1 MVTSYSGFDMEM
13 KISIIS
19 LAVVASLLTGS
30 AVADNNVRIQVEDV
44 EEADEK
50 WHSSSDP
57 DPLQF
62 KHFEAVVRDS
72 AGKQY
77 AIAASVAGNRYMY
90 EAHAW
95 LANADRWYEIYK
107 ATPKMESKGY
117 DLWTGDQKMIYAGN
131 IGTGWQV
138 KARGDEAAFEVTSTP
153 ERPVSQYSVAG
164 SSADFD
170 GYISFRDRVD
180 GKITVDGQSTG
191 VNGFGYSIHTFGDMG
206 KHISWKYLG
215 FKHEELCIT
224 AMNAQFDNDRMLMFV
239 TVDGDMK
246 MRVYEPDR
254 VSWKGIGQSTWQIS
268 ATYDDLNEEENSRR
282 LDINANL
289 IKPRPTNENQPYS
302 KFSLG
307 FVELSRTILYEYL
320 ADIQV
325 TVTDPDRKLELQSH
339 GIATEFDLTK

>member
-1 MVTSYSGFDMEM
+1 MP
-13 KISIIS
+13 IIS
-19 LAVVASLLTGS
+19 VAVLVFSLTGS
-30 AVADNNVRIQVEDV
+30 AIADSNVTIRVEDV
-44 EEADEK
+44 QETDEK

-72 AGKQY
+72 AGVQY
-77 AIAASVAGNRYMY
+77 AIAASVAGSKYMY

-95 LANADRWYEIYK
+95 LANASKWYEIYK

-117 DLWTGDQKMIYAGN
+117 DLWTRDRRLMFAGN
-131 IGTGWQV
+131 MSTGWQIE
-138 KARGDEAAFEVTSTP
+138 ARGDEAVFELTSTP
-153 ERPVSQYSVAG
+153 ERPVSRYSVAG

-170 GYISFRDRVD
+170 GYISFRTKVD
-180 GKITVDGQSTG
+180 GKILVDGQSIG
-191 VNGFGYSIHTFGDMG
+191 VSGFGYCIHTFGNMG

-215 FKHEELCIT
+215 FKHEKLCIT
-224 AMNAQFDNDRMLMFV
+224 AMKAQFDDDRMLMFV
-239 TVDGDMK
+239 TVDGGMK
-246 MRVYEPDR
+246 MRVYGPDR
-254 VSWKGIGQSTWQIS
+254 VSWKEADQKTWQIS
-268 ATYDDLNEEENSRR
+268 ATYGNSNEKGNSRR
-282 LDINANL
+282 LDINARL

-307 FVELSRTILYEYL
+307 FIELSRTILHEYL

-325 TVTDPDRKLELQSH
+325 TMTDPDKKLELQSH

>member
-1 MVTSYSGFDMEM
+1 MEAKM
-13 KISIIS
+13 PIIS
-19 LAVVASLLTGS
+19 VVILVLFSTGS
-30 AVADNNVRIQVEDV
+30 AIADSNVRIRVEDV
-44 EEADEK
+44 QETDEK

-77 AIAASVAGNRYMY
+77 AIAASVAGNKYMY

-95 LANADRWYEIYK
+95 LANADKWYEIYK
-107 ATPKMESKGY
+107 ATPKMKSKGY
-117 DLWTGDQKMIYAGN
+117 DLWTRDRRLMYAGN
-131 IGTGWQV
+131 MGTGWQIE
-138 KARGDEAAFEVTSTP
+138 ARGDEAAFEVTSTP
-153 ERPVSQYSVAG
+153 ERSVSRYSVVG

-170 GYISFRDRVD
+170 GYISFRTKVD
-180 GKITVDGQSTG
+180 GRILVDDQSIG
-191 VNGFGYSIHTFGDMG
+191 VSGFGYCIHTFGNMG
-206 KHISWKYLG
+206 EHISWKYLG
-215 FKHEELCIT
+215 FKHEKLCIT

-268 ATYDDLNEEENSRR
+268 ATHANSNEEENSKR
-282 LDINANL
+282 LDITAHL

-307 FVELSRTILYEYL
+307 FIELSRTFLHEYL

-325 TVTDPDRKLELQSH
+325 TVTDSHGKLELQSH
-339 GIATEFDLTK
+339 GIATEFDLKK

>member
-1 MVTSYSGFDMEM
+1 MEIKM
-13 KISIIS
+13 LIIS
-19 LAVVASLLTGS
+19 VAVLVFFSTGS
-30 AVADNNVRIQVEDV
+30 AITDNNIRIQVEDV

-62 KHFEAVVRDS
+62 KHFEAIVRDP

-77 AIAASVAGNRYMY
+77 AIAASVAGNKYMY

-95 LANADRWYEIYK
+95 LANADKWYEIYK
-107 ATPKMESKGY
+107 ATPKMKSKGY
-117 DLWTGDQKMIYAGN
+117 DLWTGDQRLMYAGN
-131 IGTGWQV
+131 MGDGWQI
-138 KARGDEAAFEVTSTP
+138 KATGDEAAFEVTSKP

-170 GYISFRDRVD
+170 GYISFRTKVD
-180 GKITVDGQSTG
+180 GKILVDGQSTG
-191 VNGFGYSIHTFGDMG
+191 VSGFGYCIHTFGNMG

-224 AMNAQFDNDRMLMFV
+224 AMKAQFDDDQMLMFV

-246 MRVYEPDR
+246 MSKYEPAR
-254 VSWKGIGQSTWQIS
+254 VSWKEIDQKTWQIS
-268 ATYDDLNEEENSRR
+268 ATHGDSNEKGNSRQ
-282 LDINANL
+282 LDINAHL
-289 IKPRPTNENQPYS
+289 IRHRPTNENQPYS

-307 FVELSRTILYEYL
+307 FIQLSRTILHEYL

-325 TVTDPDRKLELQSH
+325 TVTDPDGKLEFQSH